1 MKFRPILL
9 LKLVTSVILVS
20 GQVSYSQSY
29 SLQSDSIIQETKLS
43 KKEKKAEK
51 KQKTK
56 EYLEGR
62 RWRIATSFILA
73 NMNSSIG
80 IEGPN
85 GILGAKLSS
94 EDLFGFKKQNF
105 IPKFD
110 MQYSFTKHSSLY
122 VEYYNI
128 ARKSTY
134 EVGEGFDWGDIEI
147 PEDAGSVDLFL
158 NTQIWSVGY
167 MYSFINQPNAE
178 ISFFA
183 NIFVL
188 GLYTGLDLEKQD
200 IRSRFRLTA
209 PFPSFGYRFSY
220 EILPKVRFGGSHS
233 FFFLKIGDYGGSI
246 NNMKLSLDYRV
257 VNWVSIGFSYSKF
270 DLNVSS
276 EARTFK
282 GVVEYDYEG
291 PGLYLQFVF

>member
-1 MKFRPILL
+1 MKFRPTLF
-9 LKLVTSVILVS
+9 LKLVTLVILIS

-29 SLQSDSIIQETKLS
+29 SLQSDSIIQETQLS

-51 KQKTK
+51 KQKGK
-56 EYLEGR
+56 ESLEGR
-62 RWRIATSFILA
+62 RWRIATSFIFA
-73 NMNSSIG
+73 DMNSSIG
-80 IEGPN
+80 IEGPY
-85 GILGAKLSS
+85 GILGAKLSL
-94 EDLFGFKKQNF
+94 EDFFGFRKHNL

-128 ARKSTY
+128 ARKSTHD
-134 EVGEGFDWGDIEI
+134 VDEGFDWGDIEI
-147 PEDAGSVDLFL
+147 PENAGAVDLFL
-158 NTQIWSVGY
+158 DTQIWSVGY
-167 MYSFINQPNAE
+167 MYSFINQANAE

-188 GLYTGLDLEKQD
+188 GLYTGLDVEKQD
-200 IRSRFRLTA
+200 IQSRFRLTA

-233 FFFLKIGDYGGSI
+233 FFFLRIGDYGGSI

-257 VNWVSIGFSYSKF
+257 VNWLSIGFSYSKF
-270 DLNVSS
+270 DLNVTS
-276 EARTFK
+276 EARNFK
-282 GVVEYDYEG
+282 GVIEYDYEG